1 MLAPTSCSSPAS
13 LRCGLVFRFQNAA
26 LHLKGQVKCCR
37 KGRSE
42 DERGGSTNFPEEGG
56 EGPATST
63 SGPGWSEGPGLRL
76 GFPCVRHTG
85 GQMYCLSLVSSEKLA
100 QPLACRNFLE
110 SAVGLVHLGSGP
122 WPLVGTRPARPSTPG
137 NTSPWKTLAT
147 AAAAFWQVWA
157 PVFFKTFTIAP

>member
-13 LRCGLVFRFQNAA
+13 PRCGLVFGFQNAA

-76 GFPCVRHTG
+76 GFPCVMHTG
-85 GQMYCLSLVSSEKLA
+85 GQMYCLSLVSSEKPA
-100 QPLACRNFLE
+100 QPLACRSFLE
-110 SAVGLVHLGSGP
+110 SAMGLVHLG
-122 WPLVGTRPARPSTPG
+122 
-137 NTSPWKTLAT
+137 
-147 AAAAFWQVWA
+147 VWA
-157 PVFFKTFTIAP
+157 LAPGGYTSSKAVNPRKHITVENTCHRCCSILASLGSCFL